1 MKLLAFIPIRLTLLL
16 ILGIVLGDFFD
27 FSPFPLLVCTL
38 SLFGLLT
45 LYFVFSHKRTD
56 FLFGLIAGLTTVA
69 LGTFCYAQA
78 QPIHQDHH
86 FSHINTNK
94 TNLWNVKIMEVL
106 KPNRYSDRYIAAVQR
121 LNSETVSGK
130 LLLSVPVDTTTS
142 SHLNVDDEIQF
153 FGEAKNITSPL
164 NPHQFDY
171 KAYMSGLGIYQQLR
185 LDSGHWTQKRNPY
198 KTVFGIAATARNHI
212 LTQLR
217 KADFGKDE
225 LSIIQALLLGQ
236 RDDISEETYSNYQKA
251 GAVHIL
257 AVSGL
262 HIGILLMLL
271 QFVLS
276 PLKYLPKGKTIILV
290 FSVLLLWG
298 FAFLAGFSASIIRA
312 TTMFTFVAYA
322 LYLNRPSNTFNILAL
337 SILFILLFINPNLLF
352 QVGFQM
358 SYAAVFA
365 ILWVYPLLKKLWYP
379 KNKVFRYLWQLL
391 SVSIAAQI
399 GVLPISL
406 FYFHQFPGLFFISNL
421 VIVPALGIL
430 LGLGILIII
439 LSLINWLPEQLV
451 RVYDTLISWM
461 NNIVAWVAQQERFVF
476 TDISFDAGQ
485 LVLSFAV
492 ITSLIWSLSNR
503 SFKSISLFLMSV
515 ICFQSWTIFQE
526 YKSDRKREVWVM
538 HQTKNSVLFHRNG
551 KNLSVSTADRL
562 NSSNVIDNFS
572 IGERI
577 NNVQFDSLRNGYTV
591 ADSPF
596 VRIDSTGIYSTGNN
610 RSIILLTQSPKINL
624 ERLIA
629 TMEPMEIIAD
639 GSNYSSYVKRWQM
652 TCLKHKIPFHFTGEK
667 GAYVFQTKN

>member
-16 ILGIVLGDFFD
+16 ILGIVFGAFFD

-69 LGTFCYAQA
+69 LGAFCYAQA

-130 LLLSVPVDTTTS
+130 LLLSVPVDTMTS
-142 SHLNVDDEIQF
+142 CHLNVDDEIHF
-153 FGEAKNITSPL
+153 FGEAKNIPAAL

-185 LDSGHWTQKRNPY
+185 LDSGHWTQKRNPS

-365 ILWVYPLLKKLWYP
+365 ILWVYPLLQKFWYP

-492 ITSLIWSLSNR
+492 ITSLIWNLSNR
-503 SFKSISLFLMSV
+503 SFKSISLFLMSL

-526 YKSDRKREVWVM
+526 YKSDRKREVWVI

-596 VRIDSTGIYSTGNN
+596 VRIDSTGIFSTGNN

-629 TMEPMEIIAD
+629 TMEPIEIIAD

-667 GAYVFQTKN
+667 GAYVF